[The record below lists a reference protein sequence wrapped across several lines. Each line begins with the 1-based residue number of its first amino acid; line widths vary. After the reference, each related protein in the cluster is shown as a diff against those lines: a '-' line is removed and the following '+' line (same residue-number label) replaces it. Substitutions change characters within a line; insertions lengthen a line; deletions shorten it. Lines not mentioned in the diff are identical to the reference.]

1 MSLVFLSLTVQLHSY
16 MRQVLCPCRH
26 WHRAVRGTAIL
37 MPGTLEKPV
46 RGDAVVDLLMDI
58 AVDRIRVDQADVI

>member
-1 MSLVFLSLTVQLHSY
+1 
-16 MRQVLCPCRH
+16 
-26 WHRAVRGTAIL
+26 